1 MTSPSSFLFLT
12 TVNLTANPR
21 LAKELDLAVR
31 NGFSATVLLFRLG
44 DWGDHNDEEL
54 QGRFPTVRFIR
65 LSALRSP
72 FLPWLGASLG
82 EKGARRLCRFV
93 DRPSVNAMAVGKR
106 YLPLRAAIRRL
117 TGPFDWV
124 IAHNPAAFHAAW
136 LASRKFGARLGIDV
150 EDYHPAETTDPVL
163 SRATS
168 SMMRHCLLAADY
180 ASYASPLIREHCD
193 RDVALPGGRGIEVQ
207 NWFPRS
213 EFPVPA
219 PSTSGPLRLVWFSQN
234 ISAGRGLELVLPAIP
249 RLAGTVEL
257 HLYGKVDPSFRS
269 VWLEG
274 VPHVVQHGP
283 VSQRELHAA
292 LGAYD
297 IGLAIDVLSDPNR
310 DLVVTN
316 KILAYLQA
324 GLYLLVTETRAQ
336 RLLMQG
342 FPAHGTLFPP
352 EEKAFET
359 LLGRVAS
366 DPSDMRERRL
376 ERYRAMSGHGWEQE
390 SEKLLRVWRG
400 NSE

>member
-1 MTSPSSFLFLT
+1 MTPPSSFLFLT

-31 NGFSATVLLFRLG
+31 NGFSATVLLFSLG
-44 DWGDHNDEEL
+44 DWGDCNDEAL

-65 LSALRSP
+65 LSALRRP
-72 FLPWLGASLG
+72 FLPWLASSLG
-82 EKGARRLCRFV
+82 EKGARRLCRIV

-106 YLPLRAAIRRL
+106 YLPLRAAVRRL

-136 LASRKFGARLGIDV
+136 YASRKFGARLGIDV
-150 EDYHPAETTDPVL
+150 EDYHPAETTDTL
-163 SRATS
+163 ISRVTS
-168 SMMRHCLLAADY
+168 SVMRHCILAADY
-180 ASYASPLIREHCD
+180 ASYASPLIRAHCD
-193 RDVALPGGRGIEVQ
+193 RDVAIPRGQGIEVQ

-213 EFPVPA
+213 EFPEPA

-234 ISAGRGLELVLPAIP
+234 IAGGRGLELVIPAIS
-249 RLAGTVEL
+249 RLAGSVEL

-274 VPHVVQHGP
+274 VPNVVYHGP
-283 VSQRELHAA
+283 VRQYDLHAA

-342 FPAHGTLFPP
+342 FPAHGSLFPP
-352 EEKAFET
+352 EVEAFEK
-359 LLGRVAS
+359 LLGRMAAN
-366 DPSDMRERRL
+366 PSDLRVGRL
-376 ERYRAMSGHGWEQE
+376 ERYHAMSGHGWEQA
-390 SEKLLRVWRG
+390 SEKLLKVWSG
-400 NSE
+400 SS